1 MKREG
6 IPPKF
11 VTGSKR
17 YQIAPK
23 CPCGKN
29 NKDGKFA
36 PYVGYTDKGFCHS
49 CGETFYP
56 DKEDSFLEPFQR
68 PPQRRP
74 PLIYKLSSD
83 NEKLVIPVEYFD
95 QSINPPSI
103 QSIRA
108 NSSLFKGLLN
118 NKKASIPEEVIIEA
132 FNRFSIGYTNYQFYF
147 PKDDPTYKSQ
157 GGANIFWLID
167 ESNDIRGGQVVLFDT
182 SSQTASTVKKPNR
195 HTRPVYFAIQQHLK
209 KKGREIPEWLTSYKN
224 STGNK
229 YPCLFGLPQLKIEL
243 STKPIALCEAYKTA
257 LIGYIFFP
265 QYIWLA
271 VGSRGMLTPSRLKA
285 INGRTVHL
293 FPDLSSDGGT
303 LKLWE
308 QGAIK
313 LEKEHG
319 GSWSVNPILEDAPG
333 ITVEERKE
341 GIDIADYLLTR
352 CNWHQFQKLA
362 ADCNSTHGNNNH
374 QKVAETVV
382 LDTPQ
387 KEVRKVQFNYTI
399 NRACIKPW
407 DIEALQ
413 KYFYQVILPNG
424 PYPLRPSTVIP
435 DLRSYVNSQLA
446 IINFF
451 NGSRMC
457 LPHYLRLLDLKKKLE
472 NHSKD
477 EGKPEGIIHKQQS
490 NKQLTINF

>member
-6 IPPKF
+6 KPPKF

-29 NKDGKFA
+29 NKNGKFA
-36 PYVGYTDKGFCHS
+36 PYVGYTDKGYCHS
-49 CGETFYP
+49 CGETFHP
-56 DKEDSFLEPFQR
+56 DKEVSLVDPFQS
-68 PPQRRP
+68 PPIRRP
-74 PLIYKLSSD
+74 SFIDKLSSD
-83 NEKLVIPVEYFD
+83 NKKSVIPVEYFE

-103 QSIRA
+103 QTIRA
-108 NSSLFKGLLN
+108 NSSLFKALVN
-118 NKKASIPEEVIIEA
+118 NRHANIPKEVIIEA
-132 FNRFSIGYTNYQFYF
+132 FNRFSIGFTNYLYSF

-182 SSQTASTVKKPNR
+182 SSQTASTLKKPNR
-195 HTRPVYFAIQQHLK
+195 HTRPVYFAIQQNLK
-209 KKGREIPEWLTSYKN
+209 KKGQEIPEWLFSYKN
-224 STGNK
+224 SSGNK
-229 YPCLFGLPQLKIEL
+229 YPCLFGLPQLKIEQ
-243 STKPIALCEAYKTA
+243 SIKPIALCEAYKTA
-257 LIGYIFFP
+257 MIGYIFFP

-271 VGSRGMLTPSRLKA
+271 VGSRGWLTSSWLKA

-313 LEKEHG
+313 LEKEYG
-319 GSWSVNPILEDAPG
+319 GSWIVNRILEDAPG
-333 ITVEERKE
+333 ITVEERKA

-399 NRACIKPW
+399 NRAFIKPW
-407 DIEALQ
+407 DIESLQ
-413 KYFYQVILPNG
+413 RYFYQIILPAG
-424 PYPLRPSTVIP
+424 PYSFNASTVIP
-435 DLRSYVNSQLA
+435 DLRSYVDSQLA
-446 IINFF
+446 IINFY
-451 NGSRMC
+451 NGSRQCM
-457 LPHYLRLLDLKKKLE
+457 PHYQRLLDLKRKLE
-472 NHSKD
+472 NSSKD
-477 EGKPEGIIHKQQS
+477 KGNHEGVIRKQQS